1 MAPNA
6 YRSARA
12 SIFGLAAACSGAM
25 YAGVPR
31 AMPSDVVD
39 DAVGSFDA
47 DNAFATPKVGD
58 HRAAA
63 RQQNVVGFDVAVD
76 DALFV
81 GVIERRRDLAKQ
93 AQTFDDG
100 QLSALRQPLP
110 QRLSFDQR
118 HREERQRRRAFVI
131 APDLTRAQQ
140 RLTAAV
146 YEYLGALVSLDYALG
161 NPPGQMLGPT
171 DSTPAAPDHK

>member
-1 MAPNA
+1 
-6 YRSARA
+6 
-12 SIFGLAAACSGAM
+12 
-25 YAGVPR
+25 
-31 AMPSDVVD
+31 MPSDVVD

-93 AQTFDDG
+93 AQTFGDG

-118 HREERQRRRAFVI
+118 HREERQRRRTFVI

-140 RLTAAV
+140 RHDMRMLEPGGERDFALEPLSRDPRGGVGRQHFDDDASSQSRIVRDEHARHPAAAQ
-146 YEYLGALVSLDYALG
+146 LGADRV
-161 NPPGQMLGPT
+161 
-171 DSTPAAPDHK
+171 AAAER